1 MTKKSIFLA
10 IAMASGFAV
19 FPLLSI
25 PSTAETASNVTLT
38 GLVTCSRCYGD
49 EVPRKGYT
57 PYSWAFESV
66 SQGDDIVFVVG
77 SHRYLLLGDKEQIMK
92 YIAYPA
98 TVSGILDGN
107 VLTMEK
113 IARPEKKRK

>member
-1 MTKKSIFLA
+1 MPKKSMFL
-10 IAMASGFAV
+10 IVILASAFALS
-19 FPLLSI
+19 PLLSI
-25 PSTAETASNVTLT
+25 PSAAETVSNVTLT

-49 EVPRKGYT
+49 AVPRKGYT
-57 PYSWAFESV
+57 PYSWAVESV

-77 SHRYLLLGDKEQIMK
+77 IHRYLLQGNKDQIMK

-98 TVSGILDGN
+98 TISGTLDGN

-113 IARPEKKRK
+113 IGRPEKKK

>member
-1 MTKKSIFLA
+1 MTKKSIFLVA
-10 IAMASGFAV
+10 VLASAFAV
-19 FPLLSI
+19 SPFSNI
-25 PSTAETASNVTLT
+25 SSTAATVSNVTLT
-38 GLVTCSRCYGD
+38 GLVTCSRCHGD

-77 SHRYLLLGDKEQIMK
+77 SHRYLLQGNKEQIMK

-98 TVSGILDGN
+98 TVSGTLDGN

-113 IARPEKKRK
+113 IGRPEKKGK